1 MFEAVVSQEGTVRQI
16 SLNGEFDLKGF
27 PEVAELF
34 REAFS
39 NGSSA
44 VEVDLRG
51 LTFLDSSGIRSLL
64 MANRDSKAAGVTLTI
79 IPAPPGVQRVFEV
92 AGLLEELPFAE
103 KWPAQPRGHP
113 VQGGLSVSPLP
124 A

>member
-16 SLNGEFDLKGF
+16 RLNGEFDLEGF
-27 PEVAELF
+27 PSAAEVF
-34 REAFS
+34 DEAFS

-64 MANRDSKAAGVTLTI
+64 MAVRDGRAAGVTLII
-79 IPAPPGVQRVFEV
+79 IPGPPQVQRVFET
-92 AGLLEELPFAE
+92 AGLLDELPFA
-103 KWPAQPRGHP
+103 QR
-113 VQGGLSVSPLP
+113 
-124 A
+124 